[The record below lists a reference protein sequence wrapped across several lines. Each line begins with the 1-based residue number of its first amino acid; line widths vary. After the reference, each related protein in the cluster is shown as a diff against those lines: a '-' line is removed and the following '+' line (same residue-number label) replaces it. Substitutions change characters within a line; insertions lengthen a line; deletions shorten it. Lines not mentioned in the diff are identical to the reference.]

1 VRPHDK
7 LHFCHLA
14 LLFHGEADYLSFAQ
28 HVVLT
33 YGQMSVRVCTQLC
46 SAHRS
51 YRFSDLMKFF
61 NARRTAYRTN
71 PRQID
76 DVIYTTY
83 SYNSPDQPSA
93 APDEVSVLS
102 SGGRSGGFG
111 GRGPRRGT
119 ASVKWRSSGS
129 DGETTTATA
138 VEIPNWERAHSGAP
152 VPTPASAPT
161 VTGDLLGVPELAA
174 ADATMTATPPTVMA
188 KRKGCKWDT
197 ATTGEAEI
205 FLFSYGTVVIW
216 GMTEQQEKRF
226 LSSL

>member
-1 VRPHDK
+1 
-7 LHFCHLA
+7 
-14 LLFHGEADYLSFAQ
+14 
-28 HVVLT
+28 
-33 YGQMSVRVCTQLC
+33 
-46 SAHRS
+46 
-51 YRFSDLMKFF
+51 MKFF
-61 NARRTAYRTN
+61 NARRTAYCTN

-83 SYNSPDQPSA
+83 SYSSPDPPSA
-93 APDEVSVLS
+93 APDETIAPLS
-102 SGGRSGGFG
+102 TGRPGGGL
-111 GRGPRRGT
+111 GRGPRRGM

-138 VEIPNWERAHSGAP
+138 VEIPNWEVVHSGAP
-152 VPTPASAPT
+152 AATPAPAAAT

-174 ADATMTATPPTVMA
+174 ADAMMTATP
-188 KRKGCKWDT
+188 KRKGSKWDT
-197 ATTGEAEI
+197 VGTGDAEI

>member
-1 VRPHDK
+1 
-7 LHFCHLA
+7 
-14 LLFHGEADYLSFAQ
+14 
-28 HVVLT
+28 
-33 YGQMSVRVCTQLC
+33 
-46 SAHRS
+46 
-51 YRFSDLMKFF
+51 MKFF

-83 SYNSPDQPSA
+83 SYGPQDPPLS
-93 APDEVSVLS
+93 APDENNVPSN
-102 SGGRSGGFG
+102 GGRLGG
-111 GRGPRRGT
+111 GRGLRRGA

-138 VEIPNWERAHSGAP
+138 VETPNLERAHTGAP
-152 VPTPASAPT
+152 ARTTVSASET

-174 ADATMTATPPTVMA
+174 SDGMVTATPPTPTA
-188 KRKGCKWDT
+188 KRKGSKWDT
-197 ATTGEAEI
+197 VGTGDAEI

>member
-1 VRPHDK
+1 
-7 LHFCHLA
+7 
-14 LLFHGEADYLSFAQ
+14 
-28 HVVLT
+28 
-33 YGQMSVRVCTQLC
+33 
-46 SAHRS
+46 
-51 YRFSDLMKFF
+51 MKFF

-83 SYNSPDQPSA
+83 SYGFPDPPDA
-93 APDEVSVLS
+93 APDENNAPS
-102 SGGRSGGFG
+102 SGGRLG
-111 GRGPRRGT
+111 GRGTRRGP

-138 VEIPNWERAHSGAP
+138 VETPNWEAHTGAP
-152 VPTPASAPT
+152 PA
-161 VTGDLLGVPELAA
+161 GDLLGVPEFAV
-174 ADATMTATPPTVMA
+174 ADSTTTATPPTATA
-188 KRKGCKWDT
+188 KRKGSKWDMVG
-197 ATTGEAEI
+197 TGEAEI

>member
-1 VRPHDK
+1 
-7 LHFCHLA
+7 
-14 LLFHGEADYLSFAQ
+14 
-28 HVVLT
+28 
-33 YGQMSVRVCTQLC
+33 
-46 SAHRS
+46 
-51 YRFSDLMKFF
+51 MKFF

-83 SYNSPDQPSA
+83 SYGPQDPPSS
-93 APDEVSVLS
+93 APDENNAPSTGGRLS
-102 SGGRSGGFG
+102 SG
-111 GRGPRRGT
+111 RGLRRGG

-138 VEIPNWERAHSGAP
+138 VETPNLEAALTGAP
-152 VPTPASAPT
+152 TPVLVSGSET

-174 ADATMTATPPTVMA
+174 TDTMVTATPSTPTA
-188 KRKGCKWDT
+188 KRKGSKWD
-197 ATTGEAEI
+197 AVGTGDAEI

>member
-1 VRPHDK
+1 
-7 LHFCHLA
+7 
-14 LLFHGEADYLSFAQ
+14 
-28 HVVLT
+28 
-33 YGQMSVRVCTQLC
+33 
-46 SAHRS
+46 
-51 YRFSDLMKFF
+51 MKFF

-83 SYNSPDQPSA
+83 SYGLQDPPSS
-93 APDEVSVLS
+93 APDENNAPST
-102 SGGRSGGFG
+102 GGRFGGG
-111 GRGPRRGT
+111 GRGLRRGG

-138 VEIPNWERAHSGAP
+138 VETPNNLEAATGH
-152 VPTPASAPT
+152 TPAPET

-174 ADATMTATPPTVMA
+174 TDGMVTATPSTTTV
-188 KRKGCKWDT
+188 KRKGSKWDT
-197 ATTGEAEI
+197 AGTGDAEI

>member
-1 VRPHDK
+1 
-7 LHFCHLA
+7 
-14 LLFHGEADYLSFAQ
+14 
-28 HVVLT
+28 
-33 YGQMSVRVCTQLC
+33 
-46 SAHRS
+46 
-51 YRFSDLMKFF
+51 MKFF

-83 SYNSPDQPSA
+83 SYGPQDPLSS
-93 APDEVSVLS
+93 APDENSAPPSRLGS
-102 SGGRSGGFG
+102 
-111 GRGPRRGT
+111 GRGLRRGA

-138 VEIPNWERAHSGAP
+138 VETPNLEAAHTGA
-152 VPTPASAPT
+152 TPAIMSASET
-161 VTGDLLGVPELAA
+161 VTGDLLGVPELATTDGA
-174 ADATMTATPPTVMA
+174 VTATPSAATA
-188 KRKGCKWDT
+188 KRKGSKWDT
-197 ATTGEAEI
+197 AGTGDAEI

>member
-1 VRPHDK
+1 
-7 LHFCHLA
+7 
-14 LLFHGEADYLSFAQ
+14 
-28 HVVLT
+28 
-33 YGQMSVRVCTQLC
+33 
-46 SAHRS
+46 
-51 YRFSDLMKFF
+51 MKFF

-83 SYNSPDQPSA
+83 SYGSPDPPSA
-93 APDEVSVLS
+93 AAPHENS
-102 SGGRSGGFG
+102 SPPLDAGRPGGV
-111 GRGPRRGT
+111 GRGVLGRGTRRGT

-138 VEIPNWERAHSGAP
+138 VETPDRVLVDTGAATY
-152 VPTPASAPT
+152 VPPPAFASEAAT
-161 VTGDLLGVPELAA
+161 ADLLGVPELAA
-174 ADATMTATPPTVMA
+174 TDAVTAGAAPT
-188 KRKGCKWDT
+188 KRKGSKWDT

-216 GMTEQQEKRF
+216 GMTEQQERRF